1 MAFFKKSKK
10 APAPVKDQRAAA
22 PDQDSGAGRA
32 VSESE
37 KECNKRIAVAT
48 YESQFPEKMTAYALE
63 MANRMGCGIIAVN
76 CANLTH
82 DITEFFSNAHDM
94 AFDEF
99 KKNSDRNAGDF
110 RTKAEELG
118 LDFFHTV
125 HFSNI
130 DNAVSAVIKEYGNPE
145 FIITENP
152 AGTAGAG
159 AKAKPGKQEV
169 RILLVDDNPKFLNAV
184 ADRIRLQGYEPL
196 TALNGKQAL
205 EIMES
210 RTFQLA
216 IIDQRLPDMD
226 GLDLITQLKEKDAAI
241 ASTLLTGHG
250 DSKLKEATEALESV
264 YFEKEDMGSF
274 WGFFRKFLIS
284 LGPSEDKKP
293 VLARTFCVYSID

>member
-10 APAPVKDQRAAA
+10 EPAQTNELSTAK
-22 PDQDSGAGRA
+22 PDQDSGPGRA
-32 VSESE
+32 VSDVE
-37 KECNKRIAVAT
+37 KKGSKRLAVAT
-48 YESQFPEKMTAYALE
+48 YESQFPDKMVDYALE
-63 MANRMGCGIIAVN
+63 MAQRMGCGIIAVN

-82 DITEFFSNAHDM
+82 DITEFFSNAHDV

-99 KKNSDRNAGDF
+99 KKNADRNAGDF
-110 RTKAEELG
+110 RDKALGKG

-125 HFSNI
+125 HSSNI
-130 DNAVSAVIKEYGNPE
+130 DNAVSAVIKEFGRPE

-152 AGTAGAG
+152 AGMARARTR
-159 AKAKPGKQEV
+159 AKSGKKEV

-196 TALNGKQAL
+196 TALNGKEAM
-205 EIMES
+205 EIIAS
-210 RTFQLA
+210 HTFQLA

-226 GLDLITQLKEKDAAI
+226 GLDLIAKLREKDSTV

-250 DSKLKEATEALESV
+250 DSKLREATEALESV

-274 WGFFRKFLIS
+274 WGFFRKFLSS
-284 LGPSEDKKP
+284 LGSPEDKKP
-293 VLARTFCVYSID
+293 ALAQTFCVYSID